1 MRLRHERKQ
10 LTDEEEE
17 ALELSVR
24 ELAGADAETPLPP
37 AFWSRQIVDTNT
49 RIDDSTSGFA
59 ISLSWAARV
68 AIPGVV
74 AVLAFLIG
82 LKYYAPEKIS
92 SESLRQATA
101 ALPEAAVES
110 LYVASVA
117 VSDTAVIGEINK
129 SLLALNDEKAAE
141 FFVEH
146 AAEGTLVE
154 DLSDQELREVLA
166 ALSSVEK

>member
-1 MRLRHERKQ
+1 MRLRHERVQ
-10 LTDEEEE
+10 VTDEEEE
-17 ALELSVR
+17 TLEQSVR
-24 ELAGADAETPLPP
+24 EFAGVDADMPPPP
-37 AFWSRQIVDTNT
+37 AFWSRQIVDINT
-49 RIDDSTSGFA
+49 RIDESTSGFA

-101 ALPEAAVES
+101 ALTEADVES

-141 FFVEH
+141 YYVDH
-146 AAEGTLVE
+146 AGEGALVE

-166 ALSSVEK
+166 ALSTVDK

>member
-1 MRLRHERKQ
+1 MRLRHEKIQ
-10 LTDEEEE
+10 VTDEEEE
-17 ALELSVR
+17 TLEQSVR
-24 ELAGADAETPLPP
+24 ELSGADGETPPPP
-37 AFWSRQIVDTNT
+37 AFWSRQIVDINT
-49 RIDDSTSGFA
+49 RIDESTSGVA

-92 SESLRQATA
+92 SETLRQATA
-101 ALPEAAVES
+101 GLSEAAVES

-117 VSDTAVIGEINK
+117 APDTAVIGEINK
-129 SLLALNDEKAAE
+129 SLIALNDEKAAE
-141 FFVEH
+141 FYVEH
-146 AAEGTLVE
+146 AAERTLVE

-166 ALSSVEK
+166 ALSTVEK